1 VRYFSRLYNCTQL
14 LVKVQAFFISIYIF
28 VIFFTKCFYQSTIFV
43 ILTKTHEKKSGK
55 PFMYVVQFIISY
67 TETRMIMRLSQN
79 NLYDMHMH
87 CHFSGDSEAT
97 PSDMAQK
104 AVDIGLQGIC
114 FTDHLDIDY
123 KETPGLFDLDISS
136 YKKEISSVKKAFA
149 GKLNIGWGI
158 ELGLQ
163 PYLAQKNNTIIK
175 ENDFDYVIGSTHVVK
190 QTDIYFP
197 AYYEGRTEVEC
208 YQEYFEETLRNA
220 QSDVTFD
227 VYGHL
232 DYIVRYGPNKNQ
244 FYSYEKY
251 ADVIDEILRTLIQKG
266 KGIELNTAGFKY
278 GLGHAHPT
286 MDTLKRYKALG
297 GEIITIGSD
306 GHAPEQIAWDFD
318 KVPEILKEAGF
329 NYFTIFKNRKEEFI
343 KL

>member
-1 VRYFSRLYNCTQL
+1 
-14 LVKVQAFFISIYIF
+14 
-28 VIFFTKCFYQSTIFV
+28 
-43 ILTKTHEKKSGK
+43 
-55 PFMYVVQFIISY
+55 
-67 TETRMIMRLSQN
+67 MRLLQN

-87 CHFSGDSEAT
+87 THFSGDSDAN
-97 PSDMAQK
+97 PVQMAQR

-123 KETPGLFDLDISS
+123 KETPGLFDLDIPT
-136 YKKEISSVKKAFA
+136 YKREIAATKEKFSEMLDIS
-149 GKLNIGWGI
+149 WGI

-163 PYLAQKNNTIIK
+163 PYLASENNKVIQ
-175 ENDFDYVIGSTHVVK
+175 ENNFDFVIGSTHVVK
-190 QTDIYFP
+190 QVDIYFP
-197 AYYEGRTEVEC
+197 AYYEGRVEDAC
-208 YQEYFEETLRNA
+208 YREYFEETLKNA
-220 QSDVTFD
+220 KSNVDFD

-244 FYSYEKY
+244 YYSYEKF

-266 KGIELNTAGFKY
+266 KGIELNMAGFKY

-286 MDTLKRYKALG
+286 IETLKRYKELG

-318 KVPEILKEAGF
+318 KVPEILKDAGF
-329 NYFTIFKNRKEEFI
+329 EYFTIFKNRHAEFV